1 VIRNERGSTFGYFL
15 AALLGALLGGMLVVT
30 VLNKEQ
36 KQTEAAPP
44 LPINSTASLPRSTD
58 TGTVTEAVKRIGP
71 AVVSIDTRVVRPRS
85 DIPEFF
91 REFFGDESAPMPQE
105 GKGSGVI
112 IDARRGYVLTNAHV
126 IKDAR
131 EIKVTLPDKRQFTGK
146 VVGQDVQSDLAVVRI
161 PANNLPEAKLSKAAP
176 PPIGSWVVAIGNP
189 FGFANTVTVGVVS
202 ATERDIS
209 PQGGPTL
216 QRLIQTDA
224 AINPGNSGGPLVNLD
239 GEVVGINT
247 AILSVAQGI
256 GFAISSQHA
265 HEVAQQLIERG
276 KVVRPWIGVSY
287 MPVTQEFK
295 EYFDLPTTEGVVVRD
310 VIEGSPAARAGV
322 RRGDLI
328 VEIDRKQIKEADD
341 LKNEILKRKVGDT
354 VSLLIYRGKESKV
367 IKLRTAE
374 MPQNLR

>member
-1 VIRNERGSTFGYFL
+1 MIRNERGSTFGYFL

>member
-354 VSLLIYRGKESKV
+354 VSLLIYRGKESQI